1 MCPSEF
7 VQLDCTW
14 LLPPHLTAE
23 MTVGNTL
30 ERALSKEPY
39 LQV

>member
-23 MTVGNTL
+23 MTVGKPTG
-30 ERALSKEPY
+30 EGP
-39 LQV
+39 Q